1 MSMSLT
7 KEFLHG
13 AIGSGFDAD
22 AMQAALAMLDREP
35 VYPLTKGFPA
45 SQAALPL
52 GEIGAQGWNL
62 LAGDLPAP
70 VAVMRRS
77 ALEHNARWMRHLLE
91 KFGLQLAPHAKTT
104 MTPHLWGQ
112 QAAHGCWGL
121 TVATVQQAEVAVA
134 FGCRNLLIANQVT
147 GRAQVRG
154 IVELTRAQG
163 DLQLHALIDSEAG
176 LKALSDDI
184 ASAKTERPI
193 NVLLELGFKGGRTGC
208 RTLEEVEKLLDELPS
223 HQGRL
228 RLAGMAGYE
237 GQIARPDGAED
248 GAGVEAYFDRFAE
261 AVQLAD
267 RRNAFMTDQVILTA
281 GGSSYYDIVGRRL
294 KQIELRQPTVKILRS
309 GCYVT
314 HDCGTY
320 VEHLAEMKRRDPA
333 VAKDLGLLEP
343 ALFVC
348 CLVQSIPEP
357 GLALLTMGKRD
368 VGFDL
373 HLPQPVWR
381 YRARSTPQPE
391 PTPADWKITKLNDQ
405 HAYLTVPAK
414 ADIAV
419 GDLICCGISHPC
431 TTFDRWRL
439 IHVVDD
445 GWTSL
450 GAVPTFF

>member
-1 MSMSLT
+1 MSLT
-7 KEFLHG
+7 KDLLQG

-22 AMQAALAMLDREP
+22 AMREALEELDRQSID
-35 VYPLTKGFPA
+35 PLTKGFPPA
-45 SQAALPL
+45 NAPLPL
-52 GEIGAQGWNL
+52 GEIGARNWNL
-62 LAGDLPAP
+62 LAGGLPAP
-70 VAVMRRS
+70 VAVLRTS
-77 ALEHNARWMRHLLE
+77 ALAHNARWMRHLLD

-104 MTPHLWGQ
+104 MTPHLWAQ
-112 QAAHGCWGL
+112 QAANGCWGL

-154 IVELTRAQG
+154 IVGLSHAQD
-163 DLQLHALIDSEAG
+163 DLAIHVLVDSLPG
-176 LKALSDDI
+176 LKTLSGDI
-184 ASAKTERPI
+184 AEAKTERPI
-193 NVLLELGFKGGRTGC
+193 NVLIELGFEGGRTGC
-208 RTLEEVEKLLDELPS
+208 RTLEQVGQLLDELPT
-223 HQGRL
+223 HKGRV
-228 RLAGMAGYE
+228 RLAGLAGYE
-237 GQIARPDGAED
+237 GMIATPSEAED
-248 GAGVEAYFDRFAE
+248 GPRVEAYFDRFAE
-261 AVQLAD
+261 AAQLAD
-267 RRNAFMTDQVILTA
+267 RRNAFLTDEVILTA

-294 KQIELRQPTVKILRS
+294 SAITLRKPTVKILRS

-320 VEHLAEMKRRDPA
+320 VEHLDEMKRRDPA

-381 YRARSTPQPE
+381 YRTHATPQPE
-391 PTPADWKITKLNDQ
+391 PTPKDWKITKLNDQ
-405 HAYLTVPAK
+405 HAYLTVGAD

-450 GAVPTFF
+450 GAVATFF

>member
-1 MSMSLT
+1 MSLT
-7 KEFLHG
+7 SHLLQGSIG
-13 AIGSGFDAD
+13 AGFDAKAMRTALD
-22 AMQAALAMLDREP
+22 ALDRQSID
-35 VYPLTKGFPA
+35 PLAKGFPA
-45 SQAALPL
+45 AEAPMPL
-52 GEIGAQGWNL
+52 GAIGKQSWNL

-70 VAVMRRS
+70 VAVMRQS
-77 ALEHNARWMRHLLE
+77 ALAHNARWMRHLLD

-104 MTPHLWGQ
+104 MTPHLWAQ

-134 FGCRNLLIANQVT
+134 YGCRNLLIANQVT

-154 IVELTRAQG
+154 IVALNEAHA
-163 DLQLHALIDSEAG
+163 DLALHVLVDSLDG
-176 LKALSDDI
+176 LRALSDDVVQ
-184 ASAKTERPI
+184 AKTEQPV
-193 NVLLELGFKGGRTGC
+193 NVLVEFGFQGGRTGC
-208 RTLEEVEKLLDELPS
+208 RTLEQVSRLLDELPS

-228 RLAGMAGYE
+228 RLAGVAGYE
-237 GQIARPDGAED
+237 GQIAKPSGAED
-248 GAGVEAYFDRFAE
+248 GPAVEAYFDRFAE

-267 RRNAFMTDQVILTA
+267 RRNAFQTDQVILTA
-281 GGSSYYDIVGRRL
+281 GGSSYYDVVGRRL
-294 KQIELRQPTVKILRS
+294 RQIELRKPTVKILRS

-320 VEHLAEMKRRDPA
+320 VEHLDEMKRRDPA

-348 CLVQSIPEP
+348 CLVQSVPEP

-381 YRARSTPQPE
+381 YRAQATPQPQ

-405 HAYLTVPAK
+405 HAYLNVPAN

>member
-1 MSMSLT
+1 MTLT
-7 KEFLHG
+7 SDFLKG
-13 AIGSGFDAD
+13 TIGSGFDAD
-22 AMQAALAMLDREP
+22 AMRAALAKLDGQP
-35 VYPLTKGFPA
+35 IDPLSKGFPA
-45 SQAALPL
+45 GHAPLPL
-52 GEIGAQGWNL
+52 GEIGARNWNL
-62 LAGDLPAP
+62 LAGALPAP
-70 VAVMRRS
+70 VAVLRTS
-77 ALEHNARWMRHLLE
+77 ALAHNARWMRHLLD

-104 MTPHLWGQ
+104 MTPHLWAQ
-112 QAAHGCWGL
+112 QAANGCWGL

-154 IVELTRAQG
+154 IVELNRAEAG
-163 DLQLHALIDSEAG
+163 LEIYVLVDSLAG
-176 LKALSDDI
+176 LKALSDDV
-184 ASAKTERPI
+184 AAAKTEHPV
-193 NVLLELGFKGGRTGC
+193 NVLLELGFQGGRTGC
-208 RTLEEVEKLLDELPS
+208 RTLEGVSHLLDELPS

-237 GQIARPDGAED
+237 GMITTPSGAED
-248 GAGVEAYFDRFAE
+248 APRVEAYFDRFAE
-261 AVQLAD
+261 AAQLAD
-267 RRNAFMTDQVILTA
+267 RRNAFLTDEVILTA

-294 KQIELRQPTVKILRS
+294 RKITLRKPTVKVLRS

-320 VEHLAEMKRRDPA
+320 VEHLDEMKRRDPA
-333 VAKDLGLLEP
+333 VAQDLGLLEP

-381 YRARSTPQPE
+381 YRTDATPQPE
-391 PTPADWKITKLNDQ
+391 PTPRDWKITKLNDQ
-405 HAYLTVPAK
+405 HAYLTVGAS

-450 GAVPTFF
+450 GAVATFF

>member
-1 MSMSLT
+1 MTLT
-7 KEFLHG
+7 SEFLHG

-22 AMQAALAMLDREP
+22 VMRAALDALDGQP
-35 VYPLTKGFPA
+35 VDPLTKGFPA
-45 SQAALPL
+45 GHAALPL

-70 VAVMRRS
+70 VAIMRKS
-77 ALEHNARWMRHLLE
+77 ALERNARWMRHLLD

-104 MTPHLWGQ
+104 MTPHLWAQ

-121 TVATVQQAEVAVA
+121 TVATVQQAEVAAA

-154 IVELTRAQG
+154 IVELMRAE
-163 DLQLHALIDSEAG
+163 DTLEIHALVDSLAG
-176 LKALSDDI
+176 LKALSDDV
-184 ASAKTERPI
+184 AAAKTERPI
-193 NVLLELGFKGGRTGC
+193 NVLLELGFKGGRSGC
-208 RTLEEVEKLLDELPS
+208 RTLEEVGTLLDELPS

-228 RLAGMAGYE
+228 RLAGIGGYE
-237 GQIARPDGAED
+237 GTITAPSGAED

-261 AVQLAD
+261 AVHLAD

-294 KQIELRQPTVKILRS
+294 KQIELRKPTVRILRS

-381 YRARSTPQPE
+381 HRARSTPQPE
-391 PTPADWKITKLNDQ
+391 PTPKDWKITKLNDQ
-405 HAYLTVPAK
+405 HAYLTVPAQ
-414 ADIAV
+414 ADLAV

>member
-1 MSMSLT
+1 MSLT
-7 KEFLHG
+7 SDLLHG
-13 AIGSGFDAD
+13 AIGTGFDAD
-22 AMQAALAMLDREP
+22 AMQTALAELDRQAID
-35 VYPLTKGFPA
+35 PLTKGFPA
-45 SQAALPL
+45 GHVPLPL
-52 GEIGAQGWNL
+52 SEIGAQGWNL

-70 VAVMRRS
+70 VAVLRKS
-77 ALEHNARWMRHLLE
+77 ALEHNARWMRRLLG
-91 KFGLQLAPHAKTT
+91 KFELQLAPHAKTT
-104 MTPHLWGQ
+104 MTPHLWAQ

-154 IVELTRAQG
+154 IVELTHAQ
-163 DLQLHALIDSEAG
+163 DELEIYVLVDSQAG
-176 LKALSDDI
+176 LKALSADV
-184 ASAKTERPI
+184 AHAKTERPI

-208 RTLEEVEKLLDELPS
+208 RTLEEVAALLDELPS

-228 RLAGMAGYE
+228 HLAGMAGYE
-237 GQIARPDGAED
+237 GQIATPTGAED

-261 AVQLAD
+261 AAHLAD

-281 GGSSYYDIVGRRL
+281 GGSSYYDVVGRRL
-294 KQIELRQPTVKILRS
+294 KQIELHKPTVKILRS

-320 VEHLAEMKRRDPA
+320 VEHLDEMKRRDPA
-333 VAKDLGLLEP
+333 VARDLGLLEP

-348 CLVQSIPEP
+348 CLVQSIPEL

-381 YRARSTPQPE
+381 YRAHATPQPE
-391 PTPADWKITKLNDQ
+391 PVPADWKITKLNDQ
-405 HAYLTVPAK
+405 HGYLSVPAN
-414 ADIAV
+414 ADIAI

-450 GAVPTFF
+450 GAAPTFF

>member
-1 MSMSLT
+1 MSLT
-7 KEFLHG
+7 TGFLNG
-13 AIGSGFDAD
+13 SIGPGFDAD
-22 AMQAALAMLDREP
+22 AMRAALEELDRQAID
-35 VYPLTKGFPA
+35 PLTKGFPPA
-45 SQAALPL
+45 HAALAPGDI
-52 GEIGAQGWNL
+52 GEQSWNL

-70 VAVMRRS
+70 VAVLRKS
-77 ALEHNARWMRHLLE
+77 ALEHNARWMRHLLD

-104 MTPHLWGQ
+104 MTPHLWAQ
-112 QAAHGCWGL
+112 QAANGCWGL

-134 FGCRNLLIANQVT
+134 YGCRNLLIANQVT

-154 IVELTRAQG
+154 IVALNHAHE
-163 DLQLHALIDSEAG
+163 DLAIHVLVDSLAG
-176 LKALSDDI
+176 LKALSADV
-184 ASAKTERPI
+184 AHANTEQPI
-193 NVLLELGFKGGRTGC
+193 NVLIEIGFEGGRTGC
-208 RTLEEVEKLLDELPS
+208 RTLEQVSQLLDELPT
-223 HQGRL
+223 HQGRV
-228 RLAGMAGYE
+228 RLAGIAGYE
-237 GQIARPDGAED
+237 GMIATATGAED
-248 GAGVEAYFDRFAE
+248 GPRAEAYFDRFAE
-261 AVQLAD
+261 AAQLAD
-267 RRNAFMTDQVILTA
+267 RRNAFITDEVILTA
-281 GGSSYYDIVGRRL
+281 GGSAYYDIVGRRL
-294 KQIELRQPTVKILRS
+294 SRITLDKPTVKILRS

-320 VEHLAEMKRRDPA
+320 VEHLEEMQRRDPA

-348 CLVQSIPEP
+348 CLVQSVPEP

-381 YRARSTPQPE
+381 YRTHATPQPE
-391 PTPADWKITKLNDQ
+391 PTPKEWRITKLNDQ
-405 HAYLTVPAK
+405 HAYLSVPAN

-431 TTFDRWRL
+431 TTFDRWRV

>member
-1 MSMSLT
+1 MTLT
-7 KEFLHG
+7 NDFLKG
-13 AIGSGFDAD
+13 AIGRGFDAD
-22 AMQAALAMLDREP
+22 AMQAALAELDRQAID
-35 VYPLTKGFPA
+35 PLTKGFPP
-45 SQAALPL
+45 SQAPLPL
-52 GEIGAQGWNL
+52 GEIAAQHWNL

-77 ALEHNARWMRHLLE
+77 ALEHNARWMRRLLD

-104 MTPHLWGQ
+104 MTPHLWAQ

-154 IVELTRAQG
+154 IVELTRAEG
-163 DLQLHALIDSEAG
+163 ALEIHVLVDSHAG
-176 LKALSDDI
+176 LKTLSDDV
-184 ASAKTERPI
+184 AAAKTERPI

-208 RTLEEVEKLLDELPS
+208 RTLEEIGALLDELPS
-223 HQGRL
+223 HHGRL

-237 GQIARPDGAED
+237 GQIATPAGGED
-248 GAGVEAYFDRFAE
+248 GARVEEYFDRFAE
-261 AVQLAD
+261 AVQLAE
-267 RRNAFMTDQVILTA
+267 RRNAFMTEQIILTA

-294 KQIELRQPTVKILRS
+294 KQIELRKPIVKILRS

-320 VEHLAEMKRRDPA
+320 VEHLEEMKRRDPA

-348 CLVQSIPEP
+348 CLVQSVPEP

-381 YRARSTPQPE
+381 YRAHRMPQPE
-391 PTPADWKITKLNDQ
+391 PTPADWKVTKLNDQ
-405 HAYLTVPAK
+405 HAYLAMPAT

>member
-1 MSMSLT
+1 MSLT
-7 KEFLHG
+7 SDFLHG
-13 AIGSGFDAD
+13 AITGGFDEE
-22 AMQAALAMLDREP
+22 AMQAALAALDNQP
-35 VYPLTKGFPA
+35 IDPLTKGFPA
-45 SQAALPL
+45 GRTALPL
-52 GEIGAQGWNL
+52 SEIGAQGWNL

-70 VAVMRRS
+70 VAIMRKS
-77 ALEHNARWMRHLLE
+77 ALAHNARWMRHLLE
-91 KFGLQLAPHAKTT
+91 KFGLQFAPHAKTT
-104 MTPHLWGQ
+104 MTPHLWAQ

-184 ASAKTERPI
+184 AAAKTERPI

-208 RTLEEVEKLLDELPS
+208 RNLEEVERLLDELPS

-237 GQIARPDGAED
+237 GQIAKPDGAED

-267 RRNAFMTDQVILTA
+267 RRNAFVTDQVILTA

-294 KQIELRQPTVKILRS
+294 KQIELRKPTVKILRS

-320 VEHLAEMKRRDPA
+320 VEHLDEMKRRDPA

-381 YRARSTPQPE
+381 HRARSTPQPE
-391 PTPADWKITKLNDQ
+391 PTPADWKIVKLNDQ

-414 ADIAV
+414 ADLAV

>member
-1 MSMSLT
+1 VRT
-7 KEFLHG
+7 IE
-13 AIGSGFDAD
+13 
-22 AMQAALAMLDREP
+22 
-35 VYPLTKGFPA
+35 
-45 SQAALPL
+45 
-52 GEIGAQGWNL
+52 
-62 LAGDLPAP
+62 
-70 VAVMRRS
+70 
-77 ALEHNARWMRHLLE
+77 
-91 KFGLQLAPHAKTT
+91 
-104 MTPHLWGQ
+104 
-112 QAAHGCWGL
+112 
-121 TVATVQQAEVAVA
+121 
-134 FGCRNLLIANQVT
+134 QV
-147 GRAQVRG
+147 G
-154 IVELTRAQG
+154 
-163 DLQLHALIDSEAG
+163 
-176 LKALSDDI
+176 
-184 ASAKTERPI
+184 
-193 NVLLELGFKGGRTGC
+193 
-208 RTLEEVEKLLDELPS
+208 KLLDELPS

-228 RLAGMAGYE
+228 RLAGIAGYE
-237 GQIARPDGAED
+237 GMIARED
-248 GAGVEAYFDRFAE
+248 GHEDGPGAEAYFDRFAE
-261 AVQLAD
+261 AIQLAD
-267 RRNAFMTDQVILTA
+267 RRNAFLADEVILTA

-294 KQIELRQPTVKILRS
+294 KQIALRKPTVKILRS

-348 CLVQSIPEP
+348 GLVQSVPEP

-381 YRARSTPQPE
+381 YRARAMPQPE
-391 PTPADWKITKLNDQ
+391 PTPGDWRIVKLNDQ
-405 HAYLTVPAK
+405 HAYLTLPAD

-419 GDLICCGISHPC
+419 GDLVCCGISHPC

>member
-1 MSMSLT
+1 MSLT
-7 KEFLHG
+7 TEFLRG
-13 AIGSGFDAD
+13 EIGSGFDAD
-22 AMQAALAMLDREP
+22 AMRAALEGLDAQP
-35 VYPLTKGFPA
+35 IDPLTKGFPA
-45 SQAALPL
+45 GHAALPL
-52 GEIGAQGWNL
+52 NEIATQRWNL

-70 VAVMRRS
+70 VAIMRKS
-77 ALEHNARWMRHLLE
+77 ALEHNARWMRHLLD

-104 MTPHLWGQ
+104 MTPHLWAQ

-154 IVELTRAQG
+154 IVELMREE
-163 DLQLHALIDSEAG
+163 DALEIHVLVDSSAG

-184 ASAKTERPI
+184 AHAKTERPV
-193 NVLLELGFKGGRTGC
+193 NVLLELGFTGGRTGC
-208 RTLEEVEKLLDELPS
+208 RTLEEIDALLDELPS
-223 HQGRL
+223 HQGRIH
-228 RLAGMAGYE
+228 LAGMAGYE
-237 GQIARPDGAED
+237 GQIVTASGAED

-261 AVQLAD
+261 AVALAD
-267 RRNAFMTDQVILTA
+267 RRNAFMTDKVILTA

-294 KQIELRQPTVKILRS
+294 KQIELRLPTVKILRS

-333 VAKDLGLLEP
+333 IANDLGLLEP

-348 CLVQSIPEP
+348 CLVQSVPEP

-368 VGFDL
+368 AGFDL

-381 YRARSTPQPE
+381 YRARSTPAAGAHARRLEDHQAE
-391 PTPADWKITKLNDQ
+391 RPARLSGGAGERR
-405 HAYLTVPAK
+405 HRGRRP
-414 ADIAV
+414 
-419 GDLICCGISHPC
+419 DLLRDLASLH
-431 TTFDRWRL
+431 
-439 IHVVDD
+439 HVRPLAPDPR
-445 GWTSL
+445 G
-450 GAVPTFF
+450 G